1 MEPAPHA
8 LWVCLHVCNICICIC
23 CNKTNN
29 MHMCAGRCMQWH
41 MTSRLACVLHRPAAG
56 LHSAT
61 SAAQRHICGKHA
73 KLQTS
78 AGGTKATLL
87 MTVPTSNNELSMRAT
102 AGMACNGLH
111 ARTL

>member
-1 MEPAPHA
+1 MHA
-8 LWVCLHVCNICICIC
+8 MAHDKSPC
-23 CNKTNN
+23 
-29 MHMCAGRCMQWH
+29 MCA
-41 MTSRLACVLHRPAAG
+41 AAHRPAAG